1 MKYLILSLLSLS
13 INSFAFEGGVCSQ
26 QTTFCANI
34 SSEADFTTATEGRFL
49 LKIKTTESGDVQL
62 NKVDLWMQMGHHGH
76 GSSPLKVT
84 PLAPLE
90 FDITKAYFVMKG
102 LWQVRVSYTLGQVT
116 ERLIIPVM
124 IYE

>member
-1 MKYLILSLLSLS
+1 MKYLILSLLILSL
-13 INSFAFEGGVCSQ
+13 NSFAFEGRVCSQ

-34 SSEADFTTATEGRFL
+34 SSDVDFTTTSEGRFL
-49 LKIKTTESGDVQL
+49 LKLKATEGGDLQL

-84 PLAPLE
+84 PLSALE
-90 FDITKAYFVMKG
+90 YDITKAYFVMKG
-102 LWQVRVSYTLGQVT
+102 LWQVRVTYTQDGVT

-124 IYE
+124 IHE